1 MFCSHCG
8 SQVPDGAA
16 FCAACGTPANGQ
28 GAAVQTAVAPAAPVA
43 PAAGSTVFKDF
54 LGMVKGFFSKD
65 VMKTVGVEAKST
77 GKEWIVALALSVLM
91 FALATTV
98 NVIEMVGS
106 TGFKMMGYMGAGFFK
121 IFGIGL
127 LVGLITAGATFGAV
141 YLLMAAFMKKK
152 VSPMAILNLI
162 GVATLPLTVCQVL
175 NMLLG
180 VIWFPLVVVASI
192 VAVLM
197 SVLMLYVG
205 VQKME
210 KLDKS
215 PFYPFVLVLALVIIV
230 AGLFGYLLYKGVATT
245 ALAGLMMGGVGDLMG
260 GLMGGMGDL
269 GGLMGGLGDL
279 GSSLGGLGDLGSMF

>member
-28 GAAVQTAVAPAAPVA
+28 PAAVQTATQPVAAPAAPGT
-43 PAAGSTVFKDF
+43 GSVVFKDF

-91 FALATTV
+91 FALSTTL
-98 NVIEMVGS
+98 NVIELVGS
-106 TGFKMMGYMGAGFFK
+106 TGFKLMGYMGAGFFK
-121 IFGIGL
+121 FFGFGL
-127 LVGLITAGATFGAV
+127 LVALITAGATFGAV
-141 YLLMAAFMKKK
+141 YLLMAVFMKKK
-152 VSPMAILNLI
+152 VSPMAVLNLV
-162 GVATLPLTVCQVL
+162 GVATLPLTVCQIV

-180 VIWFPLVVVASI
+180 LIWFPLVIVTSI
-192 VAVLM
+192 VAVIM
-197 SVLMLYVG
+197 SILMLYVG

-230 AGLFGYLLYKGVATT
+230 AALFGYLLYKSLAAAVLLGVA
-245 ALAGLMMGGVGDLMG
+245 GGAVGDLMGGMG

-269 GGLMGGLGDL
+269 GSMMGGLSD
-279 GSSLGGLGDLGSMF
+279 LGGLSSMF